1 MGAFVDDEL
10 QAEFVAES
18 RELIGKLDEQLIAL
32 ERSPEDRDLLNAV
45 FRNFHTVKGGAGF
58 FELTG
63 MVEVC
68 HACED
73 AFNALREGRAKLT
86 VDLMDDVFATA
97 ALVREMLDAVDS
109 GSPLAHP
116 DPDMVARLRSFAA
129 GASVPAPEPKPEV
142 AKGKKGKAKPEP
154 TDPSLAAADPF
165 SEDEFEA
172 LLDQIHGKGATPG
185 SPTAPAPPAPK
196 PAAPSGL
203 EDPFSE
209 DEFEA
214 LLDQIHGKGSIPG
227 AAANAA
233 PQPPAAGTPPEVVA
247 RSAAPA
253 KPAAMPEARGEAK
266 PEAKS
271 DAKPEPESSI
281 RVDTARIDEIV
292 GLVGELVLL
301 RNRLKLR
308 ASNETERKNVG
319 ELDGITSSLQAAVM
333 RMRMQPIRKLFA
345 RFPRLARDIAR
356 KIGKDVEIIT
366 SGEDTELDKS
376 LAEALND
383 PLLHMIRNAV
393 DHGIED
399 PDTRE
404 MCGKARRGH
413 LRLAAEQQG
422 DRIVIIL
429 SDDGGGIDPERIK
442 AKALS
447 KGLIDAEVAAT
458 MSPDEAL
465 QLIFMPG
472 FSTRD
477 QVSELSGRGVGMD
490 VVRSA
495 IGALHG
501 SVRIDSRVGEGTRF
515 DLHLPLTLAMQ
526 PALMVSVGSDER
538 LFALPMQQVVD
549 VFRLDERTV
558 QRRGQAEY
566 VQHREHNLRLIR
578 LAAWAMAPLPEHGE
592 LPHVVMVDAGRERC
606 GVVVQRVRSREEIV
620 VKPMGCML
628 RGLTGIAGG
637 TVTGDGRVAL
647 LLDVQGLLDAQGSAF

>member
-32 ERSPEDRDLLNAV
+32 ERSPEDRELLNAV

-63 MVEVC
+63 MVEIC

-86 VDLMDDVFATA
+86 AELMDDVFATA
-97 ALVREMLDAVDS
+97 ALVREMLDAVEAG
-109 GSPLAHP
+109 GSLAHP
-116 DPDMVARLRSFAA
+116 DADMVARLRAFAA
-129 GASVPAPEPKPEV
+129 GATAAPPPKIDVP
-142 AKGKKGKAKPEP
+142 KGKKGKAKPEA
-154 TDPSLAAADPF
+154 TEPSQAAPDPF

-185 SPTAPAPPAPK
+185 AASGSPAVAPSVPK
-196 PAAPSGL
+196 PATASGL

-214 LLDQIHGKGSIPG
+214 LLDQIHGKGTVPG
-227 AAANAA
+227 AAAAA
-233 PQPPAAGTPPEVVA
+233 PSHAQPSVAPPVA
-247 RSAAPA
+247 RPEPRHEA
-253 KPAAMPEARGEAK
+253 KTESKSESKSESK
-266 PEAKS
+266 PEA
-271 DAKPEPESSI
+271 ESSI

-308 ASNETERKNVG
+308 AVTETERRNVG

-333 RMRMQPIRKLFA
+333 RMRMQPIRKLFG

-356 KIGKDVEIIT
+356 KIGKDVEIVT
-366 SGEDTELDKS
+366 AGEDTELDKS

-393 DHGIED
+393 DHGIEE

-404 MCGKARRGH
+404 MCGKSRRGH

-422 DRIVIIL
+422 DRIVITL

-472 FSTRD
+472 FSTRE

-501 SVRIDSRVGEGTRF
+501 SVRIDSRVGEGTCF

-549 VFRLDERTV
+549 VFRLDESTV
-558 QRRGQAEY
+558 QRRAQAEY

-578 LAAWAMAPLPEHGE
+578 LASWASAPLPEHGE

-620 VKPMGCML
+620 VKPMGSML

-647 LLDVQGLLDAQGSAF
+647 LLDVQGLLDAQGNAF